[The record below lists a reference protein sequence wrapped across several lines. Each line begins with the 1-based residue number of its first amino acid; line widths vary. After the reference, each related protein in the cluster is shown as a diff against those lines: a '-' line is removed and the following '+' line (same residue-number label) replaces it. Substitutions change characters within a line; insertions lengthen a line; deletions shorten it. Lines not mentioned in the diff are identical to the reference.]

1 MKQKKKQQATPR
13 KKTYSI
19 REVKK
24 YLRDVLNRKILVD
37 KEVYAQ
43 CQIIDEEFKSETIE
57 VDRVLYDKYI
67 RIGFLFFDEIF
78 DWQKFATCICLC
90 TFYKGTKKARWN
102 KVLIVVGRGNGKD
115 GMIAWWSC
123 CLTSVYHGV
132 KGYNVDIIA
141 NNVEQSLRPI
151 IDIDNMVNDK
161 NKEDFYVKVG
171 EAIKVL
177 DMKCEITARSSDAK
191 MQDGLRSGAVVF
203 NEVHVYQNYSKINVM
218 MTGLG
223 KIDDARQLYFTTNG
237 EVRGAVLDDML
248 DTAGD
253 VLTRTVND
261 KRFLYLIYRLDD
273 IKEIDDEKNW
283 VKANPSLPF
292 RPALLDQIRDEYNI
306 WKRNPNTLP
315 AFPQKRMNLPI
326 MPTDQVVVP
335 WEVILKTDQEYDY
348 SRLEGCSCILG
359 IDLSKTTDWTAI
371 NLLFY
376 DEEEEK
382 YPCINHFFICSECK
396 DLSGIKAPYLEWC
409 KEGYGQIVE
418 CKEVDPSIPIAY
430 AFSLAE
436 KHGYQIAH
444 VVIDDFK
451 KSVLKTSLAE
461 YGFSKDAGNLTLAR
475 PSLIAPMVPVI
486 ERAFINEKLVW
497 NNPSLKW
504 ATNNTKVIPWKPKST
519 GDNDMGNQLY
529 SKINRRFRKT
539 DPFMAFVHSMIKAE
553 ELANTYDT
561 SADDYRGF

>member
-1 MKQKKKQQATPR
+1 MKQKKKQQTATR

-19 REVKK
+19 REVNK

-43 CQIIDEEFKSETIE
+43 CQIIDEEFKNGTIE

-67 RIGFLFFDEIF
+67 QIGFLFFNEIF

-90 TFYKGTKKARWN
+90 TFYKGTKRARWN
-102 KVLIVVGRGNGKD
+102 KALIVVGRGNGKD

-123 CLTSVYHGV
+123 CLTSAYHGV
-132 KGYNVDIIA
+132 KEYNIDIIA
-141 NNVEQSLRPI
+141 NNVEQALRPI
-151 IDIDNMVNDK
+151 IDIDNMVKDK
-161 NKEDFYVKVG
+161 NKEDFYVRVG
-171 EAIKVL
+171 ETIKAL
-177 DMKCEITARSSDAK
+177 DMNCEITARSSDAK
-191 MQDGLRSGAVVF
+191 MQDGLRSGAIVF

-248 DTAGD
+248 DTAED
-253 VLTRTVND
+253 VLTKTVND

-283 VKANPSLPF
+283 VKANPSLPY
-292 RPALLDQIRDEYNI
+292 RPNLLDQIRDEYDV

-326 MPTDQVVVP
+326 MATDQVVVP
-335 WEVILKTDQEYDY
+335 WEVILKTDQKYDY
-348 SRLEGCSCILG
+348 SRLEGRSCILG

-376 DEEEEK
+376 DEEEDK

-409 KEGYGQIVE
+409 KEGYGQIIE

-436 KHGYQIAH
+436 EHDYQITH

-451 KSVLKTSLAE
+451 KSVLKTSLEE

-475 PSLIAPMVPVI
+475 PLLIAPTVPVI

-497 NNPSLKW
+497 NNPCLKW

-529 SKINRRFRKT
+529 GKINRRFRKT
-539 DPFMAFVHSMIKAE
+539 DPFMAFVHSMIKVD
-553 ELANTYDT
+553 ELADVYDA